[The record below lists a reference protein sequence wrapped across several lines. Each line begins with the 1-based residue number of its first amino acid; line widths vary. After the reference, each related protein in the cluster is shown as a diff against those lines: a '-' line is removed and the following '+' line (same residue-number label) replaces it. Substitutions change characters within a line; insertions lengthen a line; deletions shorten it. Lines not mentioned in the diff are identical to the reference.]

1 MTFLQSPLLF
11 ALPLILLP
19 ILIHL
24 INQNRYRTVQWAAT
38 MFLLQ
43 ARRMAKGM
51 ARLKYFLILL
61 ARMLAIAGL
70 IFAVSRPMAG
80 GWLGVAGGGAPEL
93 SIIVLD
99 RSASMELQHPVTGTS
114 RRETAIQKVAGMFR
128 DLGRNTRTVLFDS
141 VSGEKFELNSGQ
153 SLQELPETSAT
164 ATATDFPSLMQ
175 SVSEY
180 ISANQAGRTDIWIC
194 SDLQQTSWQ
203 PGSGRWNSVRDQLAK
218 REGVR
223 LYLLLYRD
231 QSPDN
236 LAVSISDV
244 HRRETAQGAE
254 LVMDIRVNRNTPTDQ
269 PIRVPLT
276 MVISGARSTVD
287 VELRGQSLQLTGY
300 SIPIDRESLQGWGRV
315 ELPSDSNPADNSWQ
329 FVYAESPVYR
339 TVIVSDDE
347 ETSRLLTL
355 AAGIPSDK
363 TLKYESDLISS
374 SQAESI
380 EWNRVALLLWQAPL
394 PEGNLAKQLESFTAR
409 GGSVVFFPPE
419 SPDEKQLFGI
429 RWGQWK
435 EPEGKDQFPI
445 AGWRTDSDLL
455 ANTQNG
461 TPLPIGQLAVFR
473 SCEIFGTGT
482 DLAQLTDGPALLKKA
497 DTDRGSAWF
506 CSTLP
511 RTTHSNLVSNGVP
524 FYVMIQ
530 RALARGAASL
540 GNARQW
546 TAADAAIPE
555 NDGFT
560 ALDEKSEQ
568 LLQSTRSLN
577 GGLWKSGDTL
587 LALNR
592 PLEEDSVEIVSE
604 ENLNQVL
611 TGLNFTVI
619 DDQAGN
625 VGALTSEVWR
635 MFLIV
640 MIAALLAEAVLCVPQ

>member
-1 MTFLQSPLLF
+1 MTFLQSSLLY

-80 GWLGVAGGGAPEL
+80 GWLGVAGGGTPEL
-93 SIIVLD
+93 TIIVLD
-99 RSASMELQHPVTGTS
+99 RSASMELQNPVTGTS
-114 RRETAIQKVAGMFR
+114 RRETALEKVAGMFR
-128 DLGRNTRTVLFDS
+128 DLGRNTRTILFDS
-141 VSGEKFELNSGQ
+141 VSGERFELPSGQ
-153 SLQELPETSAT
+153 SLQELPETAAT
-164 ATATDFPSLMQ
+164 ATSTDFPSVMQ

-180 ISANQAGRTDIWIC
+180 ITANEAGRTDIWIC
-194 SDLQQTSWQ
+194 SDLQQSSWQ

-218 REGVR
+218 REGLR

-231 QSPDN
+231 QSPEN
-236 LAVSISDV
+236 LAVSVSGV
-244 HRRETAQGAE
+244 HRRETTQGAE
-254 LVMDIRVNRNTPTDQ
+254 LLMDIRLTRNAPTDQ
-269 PIRVPLT
+269 PVRVPLT
-276 MVISGARSTVD
+276 LVINGARSTVD
-287 VELRGQSLQLTGY
+287 VELRGQSLQLSGY
-300 SIPIDRESLQGWGRV
+300 SIPIDRESLQGWGRI

-329 FVYAESPVYR
+329 FVYAESPVFR

-347 ETSRLLTL
+347 ETARLLKL
-355 AAGIPSDK
+355 AAGIPYDK
-363 TLKYESDLISS
+363 TLKYESDVIPS

-380 EWNRVALLLWQAPL
+380 EWNRVALLLWHTTL
-394 PEGNLAKQLESFTAR
+394 PTGNLAKQLESFTAR

-419 SPDEKQLFGI
+419 IPDENELFGL

-435 EPEGKDQFPI
+435 EPKEKDQFQI
-445 AGWRTDSDLL
+445 SGWRTDSDLL

-473 SCEIFGTGT
+473 SCEIPGTGT
-482 DLAQLTDGPALLKKA
+482 ELAQLSEGPPLLKKA
-497 DTDRGSAWF
+497 STDHGSAWF

-511 RTTHSNLVSNGVP
+511 RTSHSNLVSNGVP
-524 FYVMIQ
+524 FYIMIQ
-530 RALARGAASL
+530 RALALGAASL

-546 TAADAAIPE
+546 TAAAALPE
-555 NDGFT
+555 QDSFL
-560 ALDEKSEQ
+560 ALDPKYEQ
-568 LLQSTRSLN
+568 LLPSTRSLN
-577 GGLWKSGDTL
+577 GGLWKSGDML
-587 LALNR
+587 VAVNR
-592 PLEEDSVEIVSE
+592 PLEEDNVEIVSN

-625 VGALTSEVWR
+625 VGALASEVWR

-640 MIAALLAEAVLCVPQ
+640 MIVALMAEAVLCVPQ